1 MTRDEINQILQTL
14 TDTRIL
20 LGHAIAD
27 QCSHLEVQSMC
38 FYNRRAVEGVINKL
52 MYAEWDGDADA

>member
-1 MTRDEINQILQTL
+1 MTRDEINEILQTL
-14 TDTRIL
+14 TETRSL

-38 FYNRRAVEGVINKL
+38 FYNRRAVEDVIHKL

>member
-20 LGHAIAD
+20 LWHAQEN
-27 QCSHLEVQSMC
+27 QCGHLEVQSMC
-38 FYNRRAVEGVINKL
+38 YHNRNAVEDVIHKL
-52 MYAEWDGDADA
+52 MYAKWDGDADA

>member
-1 MTRDEINQILQTL
+1 MTRAEINEILQTL
-14 TDTRIL
+14 TETRIL
-20 LGHAIAD
+20 LWHAQEN

-38 FYNRRAVEGVINKL
+38 FYNRRAVEEVINKL